1 MIILPKNSLTPRGSC
16 FRAFHFPVSL
26 QVKQKKGGRVVG
38 GPKERVDVFPSGTE
52 LLSVKGSRG
61 KKANLLFQ
69 GTENAF
75 GLENKRKQ
83 RLD

>member
-26 QVKQKKGGRVVG
+26 KEKQKKGGEGWGQEEGVG
-38 GPKERVDVFPSGTE
+38 VFPSGTD
-52 LLSVKGSRG
+52 LNVKESREKG
-61 KKANLLFQ
+61 KSAFQ

-75 GLENKRKQ
+75 GLENKWKQ